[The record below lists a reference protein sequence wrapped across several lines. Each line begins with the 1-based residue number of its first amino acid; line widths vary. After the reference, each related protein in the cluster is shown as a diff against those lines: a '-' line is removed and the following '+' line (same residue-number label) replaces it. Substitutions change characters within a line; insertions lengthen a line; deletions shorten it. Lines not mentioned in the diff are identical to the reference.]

1 MINPAT
7 IKIASVAAAL
17 SLLAGV
23 GGGYYVGS
31 LIGKA
36 SMSEDIRT
44 VEAKLY
50 SCQQT
55 VLTMEQQSADY
66 RERMQIEINQ
76 VAKDA
81 NKQIEILSANVVTA
95 NNAASSL
102 RDKAKRI
109 EDQYRKCA
117 NSTKPSADTPEAPY
131 LLADML
137 GRIDEAAGEIAEY
150 ADRVTI
156 SNQACVSAYNA
167 K

>member
-7 IKIASVAAAL
+7 IKIAAY
-17 SLLAGV
+17 AGV
-23 GGGYYVGS
+23 FGS
-31 LIGKA
+31 VLFFGIFIGKGIEK
-36 SMSEDIRT
+36 SNSEKKIT
-44 VEAKLY
+44 EAKDNLY

-55 VLTMEQQSADY
+55 VLQIQIQSQSAI
-66 RERMQIEINQ
+66 ESMQSQINEA
-76 VAKDA
+76 AKNA
-81 NKQIEILSANVVTA
+81 NEQIKNLELNLDRAESASV
-95 NNAASSL
+95 SL

-109 EDQYRKCA
+109 EDQFRKCT
-117 NSTKPSADTPEAPY
+117 NSTKPSAATPEAPY